1 MPFQK
6 YAVNM
11 ELADYENVLAIVTY
25 ANTREEIDRLI
36 SACRSISQELLSDTC
51 VINRNWKKDIQSGD
65 SMPAT
70 TGNDTETG
78 VFCTDAENPLG
89 TGGRKDCR

>member
-1 MPFQK
+1 
-6 YAVNM
+6 
-11 ELADYENVLAIVTY
+11 
-25 ANTREEIDRLI
+25 
-36 SACRSISQELLSDTC
+36 
-51 VINRNWKKDIQSGD
+51 
-65 SMPAT
+65 MPAT